1 MIGLPSA
8 LALDARWARCHP
20 EAHSTYRSQRFRGD
34 TMDQGP
40 SQTSLRSDAQT
51 SPRKAAP
58 IDQSAAANAN
68 VGPGPTVEI
77 GRRIQLGGIASDR
90 EILLHGRRAF
100 AAGKDDQALESLRRL
115 VAHGVRYADVHY
127 MIGMI
132 QERRGE
138 IDGALAELRESIRI
152 NPSYV
157 EALLALASLHERRG
171 EFDRSQGYAE
181 RASQLSRPSA
191 AGLDPTTRG
200 KLANQQAALADAF
213 VEAGERRDAIAQ
225 YRGALERCPT
235 FHDIRHRLAITLRE
249 AGLPAQALQEF
260 QRILRLQPSLLDSQV
275 QLGLT
280 YYSMGRTPEAVKEWD
295 SVLEK
300 DPSRDEARM
309 YLRLVGGAGREAPAP
324 SNRGPLKTG
333 ADAEEDLS
341 FSGVTTSMP
350 SEVTIPR
357 PPRQDTPKDPAQP
370 AGGWK
375 TTELSGGRD
384 E

>member
-1 MIGLPSA
+1 
-8 LALDARWARCHP
+8 
-20 EAHSTYRSQRFRGD
+20 
-34 TMDQGP
+34 MDPGP
-40 SQTSLRSDAQT
+40 SQSIIRSDAHAP
-51 SPRKAAP
+51 SRKAVP
-58 IDQSAAANAN
+58 TDKVTDSETPDSMTDRGLEVQ
-68 VGPGPTVEI
+68 VG
-77 GRRIQLGGIASDR
+77 RQIQLGDVASNR

-100 AAGKDDQALESLRRL
+100 ASGDDDQALTSLRRL

-132 QERRGE
+132 QERLGE
-138 IDGALAELRESIRI
+138 LDGALAELRESIRI

-200 KLANQQAALADAF
+200 KLANQQASLANAL

-249 AGLPAQALQEF
+249 AGLPAQAIQELQ
-260 QRILRLQPSLLDSQV
+260 QILRLQPSLLDSQI

-280 YYSMGRTPEAVKEWD
+280 YYSMGRTPEAIREWN
-295 SVLEK
+295 SVLDK

-309 YLRLVGGAGREAPAP
+309 YLRLVHGSQRAPAAP
-324 SNRGPLKTG
+324 SDSGSVDPGK
-333 ADAEEDLS
+333 DAEAGLS
-341 FSGVTTSMP
+341 FSGAAYSLP
-350 SEVTIPR
+350 SDVSATKSPQK
-357 PPRQDTPKDPAQP
+357 PQTNSPASSD
-370 AGGWK
+370 GWK
-375 TTELSGGRD
+375 TTDLTSGHD
-384 E
+384 A

>member
-1 MIGLPSA
+1 
-8 LALDARWARCHP
+8 
-20 EAHSTYRSQRFRGD
+20 
-34 TMDQGP
+34 MDQGP
-40 SQTSLRSDAQT
+40 SQSIIRSDAHASSHKAVST
-51 SPRKAAP
+51 DKVTDSKAADSKTD
-58 IDQSAAANAN
+58 IGLEVQ
-68 VGPGPTVEI
+68 VGQQ
-77 GRRIQLGGIASDR
+77 IQLGDVASNR

-100 AAGKDDQALESLRRL
+100 ACGDDEQALTSLRRL

-132 QERRGE
+132 QERLGE
-138 IDGALAELRESIRI
+138 LEGALTELRESIRI

-200 KLANQQAALADAF
+200 KLANQQALLADAL

-249 AGLPAQALQEF
+249 AGLPAQAIQEL
-260 QRILRLQPSLLDSQV
+260 QRILRLQPSLLNSQV

-280 YYSMGRTPEAVKEWD
+280 YYTMGRTPEAVREWE

-300 DPSRDEARM
+300 DPNRDEARM
-309 YLRLVGGAGREAPAP
+309 YMRLVRGARRAPAAP
-324 SNRGPLKTG
+324 SNSGFG
-333 ADAEEDLS
+333 APNKDAEADLS
-341 FSGVTTSMP
+341 FSDVAASLP
-350 SEVTIPR
+350 SNVSAPESPQQPR
-357 PPRQDTPKDPAQP
+357 KDSSDSS
-370 AGGWK
+370 GGWK
-375 TTELSGGRD
+375 TTGLASGRD
-384 E
+384 K